1 MEENTYIIVE
11 GLNSIKDKLNHI
23 DISGIVMY
31 DPECI
36 VGEKQFYESVFYSNI
51 HPQEAVSFTDKMQ
64 LITKSIKL
72 ITDRTE
78 LDYLL
83 GEIKDIKLL
92 AKKSHDTYSYSF
104 FFDIFLL
111 ACKIETYINEQ
122 INVVNRQVVKAPIS
136 IDQYI
141 KLKEYMNIDLTY
153 EVLLYAIENKKLP
166 DGVKRSPWK
175 SAVEAIRFGTIFNL
189 KVSQLRKIF
198 FVYTKD
204 KSIREIKDNDKSP
217 TDYSKLTEIFTT
229 KK

>member
-1 MEENTYIIVE
+1 ME

-92 AKKSHDTYSYSF
+92 AKKSHD
-104 FFDIFLL
+104 
-111 ACKIETYINEQ
+111 KIG
-122 INVVNRQVVKAPIS
+122 RAS
-136 IDQYI
+136 CR
-141 KLKEYMNIDLTY
+141 KECTSWCSSWWS
-153 EVLLYAIENKKLP
+153 LYK
-166 DGVKRSPWK
+166 
-175 SAVEAIRFGTIFNL
+175 
-189 KVSQLRKIF
+189 
-198 FVYTKD
+198 
-204 KSIREIKDNDKSP
+204 
-217 TDYSKLTEIFTT
+217 
-229 KK
+229 